1 MQQDRYQFGDQTA
14 DLRPVGVIDMKET
27 LLMSVDLGTS
37 FIKAGVYNPD
47 SICVAESS
55 EPVRDY
61 RPAPGIFIQKG
72 DELFDS
78 VLTCIKSV
86 CVLIGDRAA
95 HVEAIAFT
103 GQMAGFMGVSKDW
116 DDITTWSCSLDSRY
130 MPYADRQMI
139 ELKDSFY
146 SISGT
151 NFPQMAPKFAWF
163 SNEFPDKAKK
173 IAKYLMI
180 SGYVIGR
187 IGGLSID
194 EAIMDKSYTSWTGLA
209 DVQNGTWSSEICSA
223 VGINQ
228 ENLPKIVDCNTVCG
242 RLSPEYAVLTGL
254 KSGIPLVA
262 GAGDKI
268 AGCLGSA
275 TVEDGE
281 MVLEASSYGEISCC
295 VSDFR
300 PDITERRFDILP
312 SAIPGKFF
320 ATHFAAGSGITL
332 DWFVNNFAKS
342 SNQDLG
348 EAFKK
353 LEKEIVNLKPGCD
366 GLTAIGLLGG
376 SSMPSDGDLRGM
388 WMGFDWSHKPEH
400 FYRAL
405 IESYTYDFSLAINRV
420 KALYPEYNSPVVK
433 MIGGGAKSPAWLQMS
448 ADIEGKDY
456 VTVNRKDV
464 SMWGACILAG
474 NAVGLF
480 KDMRETAKQHIKIK
494 EIYKPDPSRKNIYE
508 KQRDLYGQ
516 LLTELRTFYQRIA
529 QIKGD

>member
-1 MQQDRYQFGDQTA
+1 MEQ
-14 DLRPVGVIDMKET
+14 T
-27 LLMSVDLGTS
+27 LLMAVDLGTS
-37 FIKAGVYNPD
+37 FIKAGVYDLN
-47 SICVAESS
+47 SKCVAESS

-61 RPAPGIFIQKG
+61 RPSPGIFIQKG

-78 VLTCIKSV
+78 VIACIKSV
-86 CVLIGDRAA
+86 TELVGERSAQ
-95 HVEAIAFT
+95 VEAIAFT

-116 DDITTWSCSLDSRY
+116 EDITTWSCSLDSRY
-130 MPYADRQMI
+130 MPYADRQMT
-139 ELKDSFY
+139 ELKDAFY

-151 NFPQMAPKFAWF
+151 NFPQMAPKFAWYT
-163 SNEFPDKAKK
+163 NEFPDQAKK
-173 IAKYLMI
+173 IVKYLMI

-187 IGGLSID
+187 IGGLAID
-194 EAIMDKSYTSWTGLA
+194 EAVMDKSYTSWTGLA
-209 DVQNGTWSSEICSA
+209 DVQNGRWSSEICSA
-223 VGINQ
+223 VGINR
-228 ENLPKIVDCNTVCG
+228 ENLPQIVDCNTICG
-242 RLSPEYAVLTGL
+242 KLSPEYARLTGL

-275 TVEDGE
+275 TVDDGD

-295 VSDFR
+295 VPDFR
-300 PDITERRFDILP
+300 PDIAERRFDILP

-332 DWFVNNFAKS
+332 DWFVNNFARCE
-342 SNQDLG
+342 NQDVG
-348 EAFKK
+348 EAFDK
-353 LEKEIVNLKPGCD
+353 LEEKIVNLRPGCN

-388 WMGFDWSHKPEH
+388 WMGFDWSHGPEH

-405 IESYTYDFSLAINRV
+405 VESYTYDFSLAIDRI
-420 KALYPEYNSPVVK
+420 KALYPEYDTPIVK
-433 MIGGGAKSPAWLQMS
+433 MIGGGAKSPCWLQMS

-456 VTVNRKDV
+456 VTANRNDV

-480 KDMRETAKQHIKIK
+480 KDMRETAKKNIQIEKVYKPNPAMK
-494 EIYKPDPSRKNIYE
+494 EIYLKHRN
-508 KQRDLYGQ
+508 LYRQ
-516 LLTELRTFYQRIA
+516 LLTELRPFYRKIA
-529 QIKGD
+529 QVQGD